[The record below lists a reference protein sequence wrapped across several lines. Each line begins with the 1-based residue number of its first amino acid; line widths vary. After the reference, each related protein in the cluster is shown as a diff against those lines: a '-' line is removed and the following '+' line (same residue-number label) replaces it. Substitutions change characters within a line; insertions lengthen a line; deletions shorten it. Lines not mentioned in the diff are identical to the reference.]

1 MKFLIV
7 DDSRLAR
14 ATLREVLEELGHE
27 IVGEA
32 VDGLEAE
39 EQYAALSP
47 EGVVMDIEMPRQD
60 GVVTTKKL
68 LEKDPNALVIIVSS
82 IVNKSL
88 LTEVMGHGAKGV
100 VHKPVKKEA
109 LFRCLQTAT
118 R

>member
-14 ATLREVLEELGHE
+14 TTLKEMLEELGHE
-27 IVGEA
+27 VVGEA
-32 VDGLEAE
+32 ADGLEAE

-47 EGVVMDIEMPRQD
+47 EGVVMDIEMPKQD
-60 GVVTTKKL
+60 GIVTTRNL
-68 LEKDPNALVIIVSS
+68 VQKDPNALVVIVSS

-109 LFRCLQTAT
+109 LLRCLQSAT